1 MASATAP
8 QDICPTP
15 RETQAAGDGWGQQPS
30 LVLRRGLSLVAPAEL
45 VQPASPTWDL
55 GVQGWVLT
63 PQGEDCTADPTF
75 RLD

>member
-8 QDICPTP
+8 QDICLTP
-15 RETQAAGDGWGQQPS
+15 RETRAAGDGWGQQPS
-30 LVLRRGLSLVAPAEL
+30 LVLWWGLSLAAPAGL
-45 VQPASPTWDL
+45 VLPASLTWDL

-63 PQGEDCTADPTF
+63 PQGEDCTADPAF